1 MNHCERCSTGT
12 KPHIVAALREA
23 GSGHLNLSRETLLAV
38 ATRLHVGYHYA
49 VKVQSKAR
57 RLGCLRAREPMPP
70 PPRPRA
76 WTLPPIGAV
85 YVRTM

>member
-1 MNHCERCSTGT
+1 MSHCAWCSTGT
-12 KPHIVAALREA
+12 KARIVSALRTDSKVDLRA
-23 GSGHLNLSRETLLAV
+23 IARQ
-38 ATRLHVGYHYA
+38 LHAGYHYS

>member
-1 MNHCERCSTGT
+1 MSHCTWCSTGT
-12 KPHIVAALREA
+12 KARIVSALRNSEKA
-23 GSGHLNLSRETLLAV
+23 DLRAI
-38 ATRLHVGYHYA
+38 AKQLHAGYHYS

-57 RLGCLRAREPMPP
+57 RLGCLRARAPMPP

-85 YVRTM
+85 YVARTT